1 MTRWIT
7 RWATPLLT
15 VLFGIGAFSTPAS
28 ATASATAVPVW
39 QTTWTSPTDLGVGY
53 TYNSTTRDIATVA
66 AAGDALTFTFSN
78 LWSATPTT
86 FASVTVGVQQSG
98 PDVVAGT
105 LRSVTFDHGSPRV
118 TIGPHARVTSDAV
131 VMRVHAGETLA
142 VSVAVSGYA
151 EVSVHYCCNDR
162 IDSYAT
168 ANSVGDVAANP
179 SGTAFDPGLTS
190 PYMRWLSAIAVH
202 DSPAQGTI
210 VALGDSIT
218 DGFGYLNRGYSWV
231 NALQSR
237 LDQLP
242 ANQRMSVVNEGIA
255 GNTLTVFP
263 SGASFATRSGGLPGV
278 TRLSRD
284 ALSLPGVKDVI
295 VFLGTNDI
303 WFGAGGETGHPIPPY
318 GTAGAIEAGLRQVI
332 TATHQ
337 HGIKIFAVTLLPRS
351 TSTAADH
358 DLPEYWSP
366 AEQATLSAVNA
377 WILSPHAGFDGVLNL
392 AAVMGNV
399 YDGACQPWV
408 PFAPY
413 FNPDHL
419 HPDVAGQTVMANAIA
434 TTQFQLPEAPLLPTP
449 LAVTPTPG
457 CPAARLATSILAASA
472 APTPTTTSV
481 PTTTTPSPT
490 TVAPPAPRRSNHH
503 LVLYVIGA
511 IVIVILLLAWN
522 ARRRYIRRR
531 ALRRRA
537 MRAVNPS
544 RPPFPPGR
552 PVPPRRPP
560 L

>member
-1 MTRWIT
+1 MV
-7 RWATPLLT
+7 PLLVTMLGVVT
-15 VLFGIGAFSTPAS
+15 VAG
-28 ATASATAVPVW
+28 TASAAATTAAGTPVW
-39 QTTWTSPTDLGVGY
+39 QTTWTSPTDLAVGY

-78 LWSATPTT
+78 LWSSTPTT
-86 FASVTVGVQQSG
+86 FAAVTVGVQQSG
-98 PDVVAGT
+98 ANVVAGT
-105 LRSVTFDHGSPRV
+105 LRAVTFDHGSRSI

-142 VSVAVSGYA
+142 VSVAVTGYA
-151 EVSVHYCCNDR
+151 EVSVHYCCNGR

-168 ANSVGDVAANP
+168 ANSVGDVTANP
-179 SGTAFDPGLTS
+179 QSTAFDPGLTS

-218 DGFGYLNRGYSWV
+218 DGFGYLNQGYSWV

-242 ANQRMSVVNEGIA
+242 ADQRMSVVNEGIA

-263 SGASFATRSGGLPGV
+263 PRASFAALSGGLPGV

-332 TATHQ
+332 AATHA

-351 TSTAADH
+351 SSTAADH

-377 WILSPHAGFDGVLNL
+377 WILSPNAGFDGVLNL

-434 TTQFQLPEAPLLPTP
+434 TTQFQLPEAPLLPAP

-457 CPAARLATSILAASA
+457 CPAAHLAASILAASA
-472 APTPTTTSV
+472 APPPTTTTSV
-481 PTTTTPSPT
+481 APTTTVT
-490 TVAPPAPRRSNHH
+490 TVAPPAPVRPSHR
-503 LVLYVIGA
+503 LTLYLIGA
-511 IVIVILLLAWN
+511 AVVLVLLAWN
-522 ARRRYIRRR
+522 ERRRRVRRR
-531 ALRRRA
+531 ELRRRA
-537 MRAVNPS
+537 MRAALPP

-552 PVPPRRPP
+552 PTPPRHPP
-560 L
+560 RHPPR